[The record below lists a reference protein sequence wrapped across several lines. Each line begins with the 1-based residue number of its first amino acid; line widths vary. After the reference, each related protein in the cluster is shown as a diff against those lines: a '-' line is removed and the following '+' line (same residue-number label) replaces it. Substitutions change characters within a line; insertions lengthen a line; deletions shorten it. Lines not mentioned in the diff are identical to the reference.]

1 MSNVHLA
8 GKGGGNR
15 VPYVVRALQVKVN
28 GAVLPLMIMMMMV
41 VVVVVVVV
49 VVEITATPA
58 KYPSPQLFSSLNV
71 CHRLISKQRI
81 QN

>member
-28 GAVLPLMIMMMMV
+28 GVVLLMVAAV

-49 VVEITATPA
+49 VITAAAT
-58 KYPSPQLFSSLNV
+58 SS
-71 CHRLISKQRI
+71 RSK
-81 QN
+81 

>member
-28 GAVLPLMIMMMMV
+28 GVVLLMMMV
-41 VVVVVVVV
+41 VVMVIS
-49 VVEITATPA
+49 ITAAATSA
-58 KYPSPQLFSSLNV
+58 RSKSTQLPPKIPLPNSFRRSMSV
-71 CHRLISKQRI
+71 TG
-81 QN
+81 

>member
-28 GAVLPLMIMMMMV
+28 GVVLLMVVVAV

-49 VVEITATPA
+49 VITAAAT
-58 KYPSPQLFSSLNV
+58 SS
-71 CHRLISKQRI
+71 RSK
-81 QN
+81 